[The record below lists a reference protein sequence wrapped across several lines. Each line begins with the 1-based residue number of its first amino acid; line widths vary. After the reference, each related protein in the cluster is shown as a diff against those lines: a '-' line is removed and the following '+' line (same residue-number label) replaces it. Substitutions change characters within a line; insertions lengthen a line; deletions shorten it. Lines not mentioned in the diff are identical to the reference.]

1 MTEIRSQGTFGLSH
15 YRYSR
20 TSRSKFEPLY
30 LNLFTVQIE
39 LPPAIGSGEENTN
52 LVLEG
57 IQKISGLQSHSFPT
71 SPVAQHFKWAAR
83 RFSGAKPETTTM
95 DISLDF
101 EVNLDNAQSAYVLK
115 TLRKWCDLQYDPLTG
130 RQGLKVEY
138 TAPWMLITMTDR
150 ANRPYWQWKCYDV
163 FPMSQLP
170 APELDY
176 QSDEVYRIT
185 GFTLACDW
193 WDETII

>member
-1 MTEIRSQGTFGLSH
+1 MTDIKSPGTFGLSH

-20 TSRSKFEPLY
+20 ASRSKFEPVY
-30 LNLFTVQIE
+30 LNKFTVQIE
-39 LPPAIGSGEENTN
+39 LPVAIGSSEENTN
-52 LVLEG
+52 LVLEN

-71 SPVAQHFKWAAR
+71 SPVSQYYKWAAR
-83 RFSGAKPETTTM
+83 RFSAPKPENTTM

-101 EVNLDNAQSAYVLK
+101 EVNLDKTQSAYVLK

-130 RQGLKVEY
+130 RQGLKEEY
-138 TAPWMLITMTDR
+138 TAPWMLITLTDR
-150 ANRPYWQWKCYDV
+150 ADRPFWQWKCYDV
-163 FPMSQLP
+163 FPISQIP

-176 QSDEVYRIT
+176 HSTELYKIT

-193 WDETII
+193 WDESIV